1 MSNSQINLPKTAFS
15 MKANLPA
22 REPEILEYWQKINL
36 YRELRNSS
44 KGKEKFVLH
53 DGPPYANGNIHMGTA
68 LNKIL
73 KDIIVKFHQMDGKDS
88 IYVPGWDCHGLPIEW
103 KIEEQYKKNK
113 KNKNDVPIVEF
124 RKECRLFAEKW
135 IEVHKGQFKR
145 LGVVGDWEN
154 YYSTMSF
161 DAEAQIVRE
170 LGKFLKEG
178 SLYRGFK
185 PVLWST
191 VEKTALADA
200 EVERVLSMADGAL
213 LLIDSAEGVMPQT
226 KFVLSKALK
235 QGLKPIVVIN
245 KLDKA
250 DQRANEVLDETFD
263 LFVSLDANEEQLDFP
278 VLYASGRS
286 GWADTEVDGPRENL
300 NPLLDLILDHVKPAK
315 FEKEKP
321 FAMLSTLLYADSFLG
336 RSLVGRITQGTAKA
350 NQSIKAINL
359 NGEKVDEGKL
369 TKIFRYEGTKKVPIE
384 VGEAGDIVV
393 IAGLENANVAD
404 TICDLDVN
412 EPISATPI
420 DPPTMSIT
428 ITVNTSPLAGKEG
441 KKLTSTQIRDRLLQE
456 AQNNVGI
463 TFAENN
469 GNDSFVVSGR
479 GELMLEIL
487 LTQMRREGFE
497 MTVSPP
503 KVLYQTD
510 ESGKKLEPIEEITMD
525 LDEEYSSKVID
536 SMNRRKGKL
545 IDLKDT
551 GKDKKRLIFHAP
563 TRGLMGYTSRF
574 LTLTK
579 GNGVINRIFHSYGP
593 FEGEMEGRRNG
604 ALIAMEQGKAVAF
617 AIFNLQARGEMF
629 VTHNDPVYPGMIV
642 GLSPKPGDMIINVMK
657 GKKLTNMRTQ
667 GTDENV
673 VLTPVRKMSIAEQLS
688 MLNTDEALEITPE
701 SCRLRKSI
709 LDPHERKRSEKS
721 GAAA

>member
-1 MSNSQINLPKTAFS
+1 MSNNIRNITIIAHVDHGKTTMIDNLMKQSGSFRDNEVVDERLMDSGELEKERGITILAKPASIN
-15 MKANLPA
+15 
-22 REPEILEYWQKINL
+22 WQNT
-36 YRELRNSS
+36 R
-44 KGKEKFVLH
+44 V
-53 DGPPYANGNIHMGTA
+53 NIIDT
-68 LNKIL
+68 
-73 KDIIVKFHQMDGKDS
+73 
-88 IYVPGWDCHGLPIEW
+88 PGHRD
-103 KIEEQYKKNK
+103 
-113 KNKNDVPIVEF
+113 
-124 RKECRLFAEKW
+124 FA
-135 IEVHKGQFKR
+135 
-145 LGVVGDWEN
+145 
-154 YYSTMSF
+154 
-161 DAEAQIVRE
+161 
-170 LGKFLKEG
+170 
-178 SLYRGFK
+178 
-185 PVLWST
+185 
-191 VEKTALADA
+191 A

-226 KFVLSKALK
+226 KFVLAKALK

-286 GWADTEVDGPRENL
+286 GWASKEVDGPRENL
-300 NPLLDLILDHVKPAK
+300 HPLLDLIIEHVKPAELDK
-315 FEKEKP
+315 TKP

-336 RSLVGRITQGTAKA
+336 RSLVGRISQGTAKA
-350 NQSIKAINL
+350 NQPIKAINL
-359 NGEKVDEGKL
+359 KGEKVDEGKL

-384 VGEAGDIVV
+384 IGEAGDIVV
-393 IAGLENANVAD
+393 IAGLEKANVAD
-404 TICDLDVN
+404 TICDPELN

-428 ITVNTSPLAGKEG
+428 ISVNSSPLAGTEG
-441 KKLTSTQIRDRLLQE
+441 KKLTSTQIRDRLVSE

-463 TFAENN
+463 TFSQNTN
-469 GNDSFVVSGR
+469 VDSFVISGR

-503 KVLYQTD
+503 KVLFQKD
-510 ESGKKLEPIEEITMD
+510 EVGNKLEPIEEITVD
-525 LDEEYSSKVID
+525 LDEEFSSKIID

-545 IDLKDT
+545 LDLKDT
-551 GKDKKRLIFHAP
+551 GKDKKRLVFHAP

-579 GNGVINRIFHSYGP
+579 GTGVINRIFHGYGK
-593 FEGEMEGRRNG
+593 FEGEMDGRKNG
-604 ALIAMEQGKAVAF
+604 ALISMSTGKAVAF

-629 VTHNDPVYPGMIV
+629 VTHNDPVYEGMIV
-642 GLSPKPGDMIINVMK
+642 GLTPKPGDMIINVMK
-657 GKKLTNMRTQ
+657 GKQLTNMRTQ

-673 VLTPVRKMSIAEQLS
+673 VLTPVRQMSIAEQLS
-688 MLNTDEALEITPE
+688 MLNTDEALEITPK
-701 SCRLRKSI
+701 SLRLRKAI
-709 LDPHERKRSEKS
+709 LNPHERKKSEKS

>member
-1 MSNSQINLPKTAFS
+1 MSNNIRNITIIAHVDHGKTTMIDNLMKQSGSFRENEVVDERLMDSGELEKERGITILAKPASIN
-15 MKANLPA
+15 
-22 REPEILEYWQKINL
+22 WQDS
-36 YRELRNSS
+36 R
-44 KGKEKFVLH
+44 V
-53 DGPPYANGNIHMGTA
+53 NIIDT
-68 LNKIL
+68 
-73 KDIIVKFHQMDGKDS
+73 
-88 IYVPGWDCHGLPIEW
+88 PGHRD
-103 KIEEQYKKNK
+103 
-113 KNKNDVPIVEF
+113 
-124 RKECRLFAEKW
+124 FA
-135 IEVHKGQFKR
+135 
-145 LGVVGDWEN
+145 
-154 YYSTMSF
+154 
-161 DAEAQIVRE
+161 
-170 LGKFLKEG
+170 
-178 SLYRGFK
+178 
-185 PVLWST
+185 
-191 VEKTALADA
+191 A

-226 KFVLSKALK
+226 KFVLAKALK

-286 GWADTEVDGPRENL
+286 GWASKEVDGPRENL
-300 NPLLDLILDHVKPAK
+300 HPLLDLIIEHVKPAELNK
-315 FEKEKP
+315 DKP

-336 RSLVGRITQGTAKA
+336 RSLVGRISQGTAKA
-350 NQSIKAINL
+350 NQPIKAINL
-359 NGEKVDEGKL
+359 KGEKVDEGKL

-393 IAGLENANVAD
+393 IAGLEKANVAD
-404 TICDLDVN
+404 TICDPELND
-412 EPISATPI
+412 PIPATPI

-428 ITVNTSPLAGKEG
+428 ISVNSSPLAGTEG
-441 KKLTSTQIRDRLLQE
+441 KKLTSTQIRDRLVSE

-463 TFAENN
+463 TFSQNANV
-469 GNDSFVVSGR
+469 DSFVISGR

-503 KVLYQTD
+503 KVLFQKD
-510 ESGKKLEPIEEITMD
+510 EAGNKLEPIEEITVD
-525 LDEEYSSKVID
+525 LDEEYSSKIID

-545 IDLKDT
+545 LDLKDT
-551 GKDKKRLIFHAP
+551 GKDKKRLVFHAP

-579 GNGVINRIFHSYGP
+579 GTGVINRIFHGYGK
-593 FEGEMEGRRNG
+593 FEGEMDGRKNG
-604 ALIAMEQGKAVAF
+604 ALISMSTGKAVAF

-629 VTHNDPVYPGMIV
+629 VTHNDPVYEGMIV
-642 GLSPKPGDMIINVMK
+642 GLTPKPGDMIINVMK
-657 GKKLTNMRTQ
+657 GKQLTNMRTQ

-673 VLTPVRKMSIAEQLS
+673 VLTPVRQMSIAEQLS
-688 MLNTDEALEITPE
+688 MLNTDEALEITPK
-701 SCRLRKSI
+701 SLRLRKAI
-709 LDPHERKRSEKS
+709 LNPHDRKKSEKS

>member
-1 MSNSQINLPKTAFS
+1 MSNNIRNITIIAHVDHGKTTMIDNLMKQSGSFRENEVVDERLMDSGELEKERGITILAKPASIDWQGSRIN
-15 MKANLPA
+15 
-22 REPEILEYWQKINL
+22 
-36 YRELRNSS
+36 
-44 KGKEKFVLH
+44 
-53 DGPPYANGNIHMGTA
+53 
-68 LNKIL
+68 
-73 KDIIVKFHQMDGKDS
+73 IIDT
-88 IYVPGWDCHGLPIEW
+88 PGHRD
-103 KIEEQYKKNK
+103 
-113 KNKNDVPIVEF
+113 
-124 RKECRLFAEKW
+124 FA
-135 IEVHKGQFKR
+135 
-145 LGVVGDWEN
+145 
-154 YYSTMSF
+154 
-161 DAEAQIVRE
+161 
-170 LGKFLKEG
+170 
-178 SLYRGFK
+178 
-185 PVLWST
+185 
-191 VEKTALADA
+191 A

-226 KFVLSKALK
+226 KFVLAKALK

-286 GWADTEVDGPRENL
+286 GWADKEVDGPRENL
-300 NPLLDLILDHVKPAK
+300 HPLLDLIMEHVRPAELDKT
-315 FEKEKP
+315 KP

-336 RSLVGRITQGTAKA
+336 RSLVGRISQGTAKA
-350 NQSIKAINL
+350 NQPIKAINL
-359 NGEKVDEGKL
+359 KGEKVDEGKL

-393 IAGLENANVAD
+393 IAGLEKANVAD
-404 TICDLDVN
+404 TICDPEVN
-412 EPISATPI
+412 DPIPATPI

-428 ITVNTSPLAGKEG
+428 ISVNSSPLAGTEG
-441 KKLTSTQIRDRLLQE
+441 KKLTSTQIRDRLVNE

-463 TFAENN
+463 SFSQNTNV
-469 GNDSFVVSGR
+469 DSFVISGR

-503 KVLYQTD
+503 KVLYQQD
-510 ESGKKLEPIEEITMD
+510 ENGNKLEPIEEITVD
-525 LDEEYSSKVID
+525 LDEEFSSKIID

-545 IDLKDT
+545 LDLKDT

-579 GNGVINRIFHSYGP
+579 GTGVINRIFHGYGK
-593 FEGEMEGRRNG
+593 FEGEMDGRKNG
-604 ALIAMEQGKAVAF
+604 ALISMATGKAVAF

-629 VTHNDPVYPGMIV
+629 VTHNDPVYEGMIV
-642 GLSPKPGDMIINVMK
+642 GLTPKPGDMIINVMK
-657 GKKLTNMRTQ
+657 GKQLTNMRTQ

-673 VLTPVRKMSIAEQLS
+673 VLTPVRQMSIAEQLS
-688 MLNTDEALEITPE
+688 MLNTDEALEITPK
-701 SCRLRKSI
+701 SLRLRKAI
-709 LDPHERKRSEKS
+709 LNPHDRKKNEKS
-721 GAAA
+721 ATPL

>member
-1 MSNSQINLPKTAFS
+1 MSNDIRNITIIAHVDHGKTTLIDNLMKQSGSFRENEVVDERLMDSGELEKERGITILAKPASINWKDT
-15 MKANLPA
+15 
-22 REPEILEYWQKINL
+22 RIN
-36 YRELRNSS
+36 
-44 KGKEKFVLH
+44 
-53 DGPPYANGNIHMGTA
+53 
-68 LNKIL
+68 
-73 KDIIVKFHQMDGKDS
+73 IIDT
-88 IYVPGWDCHGLPIEW
+88 PGHRD
-103 KIEEQYKKNK
+103 
-113 KNKNDVPIVEF
+113 
-124 RKECRLFAEKW
+124 FA
-135 IEVHKGQFKR
+135 
-145 LGVVGDWEN
+145 
-154 YYSTMSF
+154 
-161 DAEAQIVRE
+161 
-170 LGKFLKEG
+170 
-178 SLYRGFK
+178 
-185 PVLWST
+185 
-191 VEKTALADA
+191 A

-286 GWADTEVDGPRENL
+286 GWADTEENGPRENL
-300 NPLLDLILDHVKPAK
+300 NPLLDLILNHVKPAN

-321 FAMLSTLLYADSFLG
+321 FTMLSTLLYADSFLG

-359 NGEKVDEGKL
+359 KGEKVDEGKL

-384 VGEAGDIVV
+384 IGEAGDIVV
-393 IAGLENANVAD
+393 IAGLEKANVAD

-428 ITVNTSPLAGKEG
+428 ITVNTSPLAGTEG
-441 KKLTSTQIRDRLLQE
+441 KKLTSTQIRDRLIQE

-463 TFAENN
+463 TFNENE

-497 MTVSPP
+497 LTVSPP
-503 KVLYQTD
+503 KVLYQKDGDGNKLEPIEEITMDLDEEYSSRIIDSMNRRKGKLIELKDTGKNKKRLMQEAQNNVGITFSENEGNDSYVVSGRGELMLEILLTQMRREGFELTVSPPKVLYKTD
-510 ESGKKLEPIEEITMD
+510 DKGVKLEPIEEITMD

-551 GKDKKRLIFHAP
+551 GKNKKRLIFHAP

-579 GNGVINRIFHSYGP
+579 GNGVINRIFHNYGP
-593 FEGEMEGRRNG
+593 FEGDMEGRRNG
-604 ALIAMEQGKAVAF
+604 ALIAMELGKAVAF

-688 MLNTDEALEITPE
+688 MLNTDEALEITPD

>member
-1 MSNSQINLPKTAFS
+1 MNNSIRNITIIAHVDHGKTTLIDNLMKQSGSFRENEVVDDRLMDSGELEKERGITILAKPASINWKKT
-15 MKANLPA
+15 
-22 REPEILEYWQKINL
+22 RIN
-36 YRELRNSS
+36 
-44 KGKEKFVLH
+44 
-53 DGPPYANGNIHMGTA
+53 
-68 LNKIL
+68 
-73 KDIIVKFHQMDGKDS
+73 IIDT
-88 IYVPGWDCHGLPIEW
+88 PGHRD
-103 KIEEQYKKNK
+103 
-113 KNKNDVPIVEF
+113 
-124 RKECRLFAEKW
+124 FA
-135 IEVHKGQFKR
+135 
-145 LGVVGDWEN
+145 
-154 YYSTMSF
+154 
-161 DAEAQIVRE
+161 
-170 LGKFLKEG
+170 
-178 SLYRGFK
+178 
-185 PVLWST
+185 
-191 VEKTALADA
+191 A

-263 LFVSLDANEEQLDFP
+263 LFVSLDASEEQLDFP

-286 GWADTEVDGPRENL
+286 GWADKEEMGSRENL
-300 NPLLDLILDHVKPAK
+300 NPLLDEIIEHVKPAK
-315 FEKEKP
+315 LDKSKP

-336 RSLVGRITQGTAKA
+336 RSLVGRIAQGTAKA

-359 NGEKVDEGKL
+359 KGEKIDEGRL

-384 VGEAGDIVV
+384 IGEAGDIVV
-393 IAGLENANVAD
+393 IAGLEEANVAD
-404 TICDLDVN
+404 TICDLEVN
-412 EPISATPI
+412 EPIKATPI

-428 ITVNTSPLAGKEG
+428 ITVNTSPLAGTEG
-441 KKLTSTQIRDRLLQE
+441 KKLTSTQIRDRLIQE

-463 TFAENN
+463 TFQEND

-503 KVLYQTD
+503 KVLYKKD
-510 ESGKKLEPIEEITMD
+510 ENGNKLEPIEEITMD
-525 LDEEYSSKVID
+525 LDEEYSSKIID
-536 SMNRRKGKL
+536 SMNKRKGKL
-545 IDLKDT
+545 IELKDT
-551 GKDKKRLIFHAP
+551 GKGKKRLLFHAP

-574 LTLTK
+574 LTATK
-579 GNGVINRIFHSYGP
+579 GNGVINRIFFDYGP

-604 ALIAMEQGKAVAF
+604 ALISMEQGKAVAF

-701 SCRLRKSI
+701 SCRLRKAI
-709 LDPHERKRSEKS
+709 LDPHDRKRSEKS
-721 GAAA
+721 GSAA

>member
-1 MSNSQINLPKTAFS
+1 MSNNIRNITIIAHVDHGKTTLIDNLMKQSGSFRENEVVDERLMDSGELEKERGITILAKPASINWNGS
-15 MKANLPA
+15 
-22 REPEILEYWQKINL
+22 RIN
-36 YRELRNSS
+36 
-44 KGKEKFVLH
+44 
-53 DGPPYANGNIHMGTA
+53 
-68 LNKIL
+68 
-73 KDIIVKFHQMDGKDS
+73 IIDT
-88 IYVPGWDCHGLPIEW
+88 PGHRD
-103 KIEEQYKKNK
+103 
-113 KNKNDVPIVEF
+113 
-124 RKECRLFAEKW
+124 FA
-135 IEVHKGQFKR
+135 
-145 LGVVGDWEN
+145 
-154 YYSTMSF
+154 
-161 DAEAQIVRE
+161 
-170 LGKFLKEG
+170 
-178 SLYRGFK
+178 
-185 PVLWST
+185 
-191 VEKTALADA
+191 A

-235 QGLKPIVVIN
+235 QGLKPIVIIN
-245 KLDKA
+245 KLDKT

-286 GWADTEVDGPRENL
+286 GWAAHEVDGPRENL
-300 NPLLDLILDHVKPAK
+300 NPLLDLIVEHVKPAELDK
-315 FEKEKP
+315 SKP

-369 TKIFRYEGTKKVPIE
+369 TKIFRYEGTKKVPID

-393 IAGLENANVAD
+393 VAGLEKANVAD
-404 TICDLDVN
+404 TICDLEVN
-412 EPISATPI
+412 EPIPATPI

-428 ITVNTSPLAGKEG
+428 ITVNTSPLAGTEG
-441 KKLTSTQIRDRLLQE
+441 KKLTSTQIRDRLVQE

-463 TFAENN
+463 TFSENE
-469 GNDSFVVSGR
+469 GKDSFVVSGR

-503 KVLYQTD
+503 KVLYKTD
-510 ESGKKLEPIEEITMD
+510 ESGNKLEPIEEIIMD
-525 LDEEYSSKVID
+525 LDEEHSSKVID

-545 IDLKDT
+545 IELKDT
-551 GKDKKRLIFHAP
+551 GTNKKRLIFHAP

-579 GNGVINRIFHSYGP
+579 GNGVINRIFYSYGP

-604 ALIAMEQGKAVAF
+604 ALISMEQGKAVAF

-629 VTHNDPVYPGMIV
+629 VTHNDAVYPGMIV

-673 VLTPVRKMSIAEQLS
+673 VLTPVRTMSIAEQLS
-688 MLNTDEALEITPE
+688 MLNTDEALEITPD
-701 SCRLRKSI
+701 SCRLRKAI
-709 LDPHERKRSEKS
+709 LDPHERKKSEKAI
-721 GAAA
+721 AAA

>member
-1 MSNSQINLPKTAFS
+1 MSNNIRNITIIAHVDHGKTTMIDNL
-15 MKANLPA
+15 MKQSGSFRENEVVDERLMDSGELEKERGITILAKPA
-22 REPEILEYWQKINL
+22 SIDWQGT
-36 YRELRNSS
+36 R
-44 KGKEKFVLH
+44 V
-53 DGPPYANGNIHMGTA
+53 NIIDT
-68 LNKIL
+68 
-73 KDIIVKFHQMDGKDS
+73 
-88 IYVPGWDCHGLPIEW
+88 PGHRD
-103 KIEEQYKKNK
+103 
-113 KNKNDVPIVEF
+113 
-124 RKECRLFAEKW
+124 FA
-135 IEVHKGQFKR
+135 
-145 LGVVGDWEN
+145 
-154 YYSTMSF
+154 
-161 DAEAQIVRE
+161 
-170 LGKFLKEG
+170 
-178 SLYRGFK
+178 
-185 PVLWST
+185 
-191 VEKTALADA
+191 A

-226 KFVLSKALK
+226 KFVLAKALK

-278 VLYASGRS
+278 VMYASGRS
-286 GWADTEVDGPRENL
+286 GWASKEVDGPRENL
-300 NPLLDLILDHVKPAK
+300 HPLLDLIIEHVKPADLDK
-315 FEKEKP
+315 TKP

-336 RSLVGRITQGTAKA
+336 RSLVGKISQGTAKA
-350 NQSIKAINL
+350 NQAIKAINL
-359 NGEKVDEGKL
+359 KGEKVDEGRL

-393 IAGLENANVAD
+393 IAGLEKANVAD
-404 TICDLDVN
+404 TICDLEVN
-412 EPISATPI
+412 DPLPATPI

-428 ITVNTSPLAGKEG
+428 ISVNSSPLAGTEG
-441 KKLTSTQIRDRLLQE
+441 KKLTSTQIRDRLVTE

-463 TFAENN
+463 
-469 GNDSFVVSGR
+469 SFSQNANVDAFVISGR

-503 KVLYQTD
+503 KVLYQKD
-510 ESGKKLEPIEEITMD
+510 DNGNRLEPIEEITVD
-525 LDEEYSSKVID
+525 VDEEFSSKIID

-545 IDLKDT
+545 LDLKDT

-579 GNGVINRIFHSYGP
+579 GTGVINRIFHGYGK
-593 FEGEMEGRRNG
+593 FEGEMDGRKNG
-604 ALIAMEQGKAVAF
+604 ALISMANGKAVAF

-629 VTHNDPVYPGMIV
+629 VTHNDPVYEGMIV
-642 GLSPKPGDMIINVMK
+642 GLAPKPGDMIINVMK
-657 GKKLTNMRTQ
+657 GKQLTNMRTQ

-673 VLTPVRKMSIAEQLS
+673 VLTPVRQMSIAEQLS
-688 MLNTDEALEITPE
+688 MLNTDEAFEITPK
-701 SCRLRKSI
+701 SLRLRKAI
-709 LDPHERKRSEKS
+709 LNPHDRKKSEKS